1 MFEFPRW
8 LTTVLEFEAMV
19 LTFLLALAIPFAI
32 TALALDAWERHN
44 NKRNRQ

>member
-32 TALALDAWERHN
+32 TALALDAWERY
-44 NKRNRQ
+44 NKRNRR